1 MVLNPLFDQTLV
13 RLLEDAAKARKGA
26 VASTTLTIARARYTI
41 SAKRK
46 SDWLNF
52 SVDAFS
58 AFEQVGADIMDRT
71 VRHLNDRLALQLSPR
86 PVGAKMN

>member
-1 MVLNPLFDQTLV
+1 MNRT
-13 RLLEDAAKARKGA
+13 G
-26 VASTTLTIARARYTI
+26 TTRQIVKQIFPFVYTI

-52 SVDAFS
+52 AVDAFS
-58 AFEQVGADIMDRT
+58 AFEQVGADFMDRT

-86 PVGAKMN
+86 RVGAKMN